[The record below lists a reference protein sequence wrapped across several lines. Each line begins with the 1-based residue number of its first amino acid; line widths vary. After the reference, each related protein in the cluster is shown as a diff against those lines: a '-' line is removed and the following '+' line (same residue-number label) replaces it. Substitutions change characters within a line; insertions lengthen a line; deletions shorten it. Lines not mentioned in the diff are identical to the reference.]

1 MISELGYIIITIIP
15 FHFVLFI
22 FKYMFGKY
30 QQIWAWG
37 SFLFSYFI
45 FSLIFRLVH
54 HYQCLPAVSV
64 IKSGLSSDSFGQELE
79 KNQWHWSNMH
89 TAHFG
94 QYLPPDGKRWWHWW
108 WHASCSSW
116 AVSSPDC
123 LGGPAVPKEL
133 VSRTGETRASFES
146 RNTFLPDQCSLSHWL
161 RRERL

>member
-1 MISELGYIIITIIP
+1 MLCQTSTYSVFFLIIKISTVLGLRVI
-15 FHFVLFI
+15 FI
-22 FKYMFGKY
+22 LLIHSFLDF
-30 QQIWAWG
+30 QVSSPLPVSACCHQIWA
-37 SFLFSYFI
+37 I
-45 FSLIFRLVH
+45 I
-54 HYQCLPAVSV
+54 C
-64 IKSGLSSDSFGQELE
+64 FGQELE

-108 WHASCSSW
+108 WHASCPSW

-161 RRERL
+161 RRRRL